1 MMLFSRAF
9 IRKRMISLA
18 ATASVTVTSLAIARA
33 PNRTDHPRRTIPIQY
48 IADRPNHSDQQPFLS
63 ENAAIATAMI
73 ADMAIA
79 PTDDVGRD
87 FVATGVP
94 HHQGAIDVA
103 KAELKYG
110 HNERL
115 RRLAQEIVAKQQ
127 HYIAVTRDAPIDGAS
142 ARSE

>member
-1 MMLFSRAF
+1 MTLFSRAF

-33 PNRTDHPRRTIPIQY
+33 PTRADHPHRTIPIQY
-48 IADRPNHSDQQPFLS
+48 IADRPNRSDQQPFLS
-63 ENAAIATAMI
+63 ENAAIAKEMI

-79 PTDDVGRD
+79 PIGDVGRD

-94 HHQGAIDVA
+94 HHQAAIDVA

-115 RRLAQEIVAKQQ
+115 RRLAQEIVANQQ
-127 HYIAVTRDAPIDGAS
+127 HYIAAIRDARIDGSS